1 MFDLNL
7 GDQWI
12 ANLVGYHNGRVQRGE
27 ECFNKSVKEILDI
40 QRSRGKILQPESV
53 ASAASEAP
61 QAPFILFTPDQTQQ
75 VIYWQGNSKWCPKDG
90 NHWRVAQDPLLSY
103 SKTLCLNIFLPLEN
117 CHNTIYF
124 SFLQH

>member
-12 ANLVGYHNGRVQRGE
+12 ANLVGYHNGRVNRGE
-27 ECFNKSVKEILDI
+27 ECFNKPVKEILDI
-40 QRSRGKILQPESV
+40 QRSRGKILQPESA
-53 ASAASEAP
+53 ASSVASEAP

-75 VIYWQGNSKWCPKDG
+75 VIYWQGKSKWCPKDG

-103 SKTLCLNIFLPLEN
+103 SKTSCFNSIFFYPWKN
-117 CHNTIYF
+117 CHNTI
-124 SFLQH
+124 